1 MPNKA
6 HRAAAR
12 QAQLRRRRR
21 RGKGRTQEF
30 DPGPSESTTAA
41 AVRDATVAE
50 VEESVFAPA
59 VPVSTPRPAR
69 RTRHRLEAEPIPAYG
84 FLRPELKQI
93 GIITAFIV
101 SILVVLTFVLG

>member
-30 DPGPSESTTAA
+30 DAGPSESTTAA
-41 AVRDATVAE
+41 AVRDAPVAE
-50 VEESVFAPA
+50 VEESVSAPV
-59 VPVSTPRPAR
+59 VPVSTPRPVR
-69 RTRHRLEAEPIPAYG
+69 RTRQRSETEPIPAYG
-84 FLRPELKQI
+84 FLRLELKQI
-93 GIITAFIV
+93 GIITSLIV
-101 SILVVLTFVLG
+101 AILVVLTFVLG

>member
-21 RGKGRTQEF
+21 RGKGRMQEF

-41 AVRDATVAE
+41 AVRDAPVAE
-50 VEESVFAPA
+50 VEESVSAPE
-59 VPVSTPRPAR
+59 VPVSTPRPVR
-69 RTRHRLEAEPIPAYG
+69 RTRRSEAEPIPPYR

-93 GIITAFIV
+93 GIITSLIV
-101 SILVVLTFVLG
+101 AILVVLTFVLG